1 MSTTRSQPEV
11 QRWWMT
17 LGRKPIAGLALI
29 LVLFVVRLI
38 WQMISPYTL
47 VEDEAHYWEWS
58 RHLDWSYY
66 SKGPGVAWVI
76 YLSTTLLGNTELAV
90 RLPALIASALGSYA
104 ILQTAQVA
112 YNNHLTSFVSA
123 LLWMCVPGLAIAGL
137 VMTIDA
143 PYTACWSGA
152 TYFAAKALIKDSPRS
167 WIGFGLMIA
176 LGFIFKY
183 TILLL
188 VPGVLLA
195 GLFITTNRIQWKW
208 FFAGLLVSLVGLL
221 PVLIWNSGH
230 DWATFRHLL
239 GHLGMKGGDTENTN
253 VTKLPWTPLW
263 MLEYIVLQ
271 IAIGAGVLFLAI
283 FALLNVRKHA
293 EAPFRSS
300 TATLLWFAMPIFAF
314 YLVVSLITQTEG
326 NWALAGFVSLIPP
339 AAWAAIDGVKRNDHP
354 VKFAWG
360 ASIFIGVAAL
370 VFFPIGHWA
379 SKRAIVGQYI
389 PISRMSG
396 MREHAAAVQAQLDEL
411 REQTNQEPI
420 LMTEHYGRASQLAFY
435 LDGHPT
441 TYCISAF
448 VGGRKTQYDLWEST
462 DLSNPNTLAPL
473 QGRPGLLMGGRI
485 DQWTAGF
492 DQVRDIGQ
500 LDHEPVDN
508 RTSYIGY
515 NFTNFNSWA
524 PRRRLDKANTPVP
537 DPMSKPDTQTP

>member
-1 MSTTRSQPEV
+1 
-11 QRWWMT
+11 MT

>member
-1 MSTTRSQPEV
+1 
-11 QRWWMT
+11 MT
-17 LGRKPIAGLALI
+17 LGRKPLAGVLLI
-29 LVLFVVRLI
+29 FALFVLRLI
-38 WQMISPYTL
+38 WQAISPYTL

-76 YLSTTLLGNTELAV
+76 YLSTNALGNTELAV
-90 RLPALIASALGSYA
+90 RLPALIASALGSFA
-104 ILQTAQVA
+104 ILKAAQIA
-112 YNNHLTSFVSA
+112 YSDHLTSFVAA

-152 TYFAAKALIKDSPRS
+152 TYFAARALIKDSPKS

-188 VPGVLLA
+188 IPGVLLA
-195 GLFITTNRIQWKW
+195 GLLVKPNKLHLRWFI
-208 FFAGLLVSLVGLL
+208 AGLLVSLLGLL
-221 PVLIWNSGH
+221 PVLIWNANH
-230 DWATFRHLL
+230 DWATVRHLL

-253 VTKLPWTPLW
+253 VTKLPWTPFW
-263 MLEYIVLQ
+263 ALEYIVLQ

-283 FALLNVRKHA
+283 FAMLNVRKHA
-293 EAPFRSS
+293 DTKTQSS
-300 TATLLWFAMPIFAF
+300 TATLLWFAFPIFAF

-339 AAWAAIDGVKRNDHP
+339 AAWAAIDGVRRNDHP

-360 ASIFIGVAAL
+360 ASIFIGAASL
-370 VFFPIGHWA
+370 LFFPIGPWM

-389 PISRMSG
+389 PISRMTG
-396 MREHAAAVQAQLDEL
+396 MREHATAVQEQLDAL
-411 REQTNQEPI
+411 QARTGHEPI

-441 TYCISAF
+441 TYCISAL

-462 DLSNPNTLAPL
+462 DLTNPNTLARL
-473 QGRPGLLMGGRI
+473 QGRAGLLMGGRI
-485 DQWTAGF
+485 DQWTAGY
-492 DQVRDIGQ
+492 DQVLDIGQ

-524 PRRRLDKANTPVP
+524 PRKRLDKANTNTPQTNTQ
-537 DPMSKPDTQTP
+537 DTQSP